1 MIDPVFQTS
10 DTRWSSPRFS
20 LIEERWDTVDGAVRR
35 PVVRHPGAV
44 AIIAQPT
51 PDTVLLVRQ
60 WRYAVRRWTV
70 EIPAGTR
77 VAGETALATAQRE
90 LAEEAGFKAARWKE
104 LGTIYPTVGLS
115 DEAMVIFLAEG
126 LSEATAAPDPGEL
139 VTRLVVPLADLP
151 GALEGTADA
160 KTLVALAW
168 LGVRPFPA
176 P

>member
-1 MIDPVFQTS
+1 MIDPVFKTS

-90 LAEEAGFKAARWKE
+90 LAEEAGYRAARWTE
-104 LGTIYPTVGLS
+104 LGTIYP
-115 DEAMVIFLAEG
+115 
-126 LSEATAAPDPGEL
+126 
-139 VTRLVVPLADLP
+139 
-151 GALEGTADA
+151 
-160 KTLVALAW
+160 
-168 LGVRPFPA
+168 
-176 P
+176 